1 MNNKIK
7 ILLAMLIMAL
17 SSFTSASAQ
26 NWNLYTYIS
35 TASIAPGKAMQ
46 TLADRVK
53 QQTDGA
59 LMLRVH
65 LGGSLPIKATN
76 ITQAVSQGGTIQIA
90 DDGFPY
96 GNVPIAGILNLPMLL
111 PTETQFEAAV
121 KVMRP
126 YLLKA
131 FAKHGVKI
139 LAIYHYPQ
147 QVLWSRKKLT
157 SFADL
162 DGLKIRVSSPQQA
175 EFVKV
180 FGGIPVTL
188 GTPEV
193 APALQRGVVDG
204 AITASTGG
212 GIIWKDLLNYTYRLG
227 PNYFTSFI
235 IVNKARFEELDP
247 EVQKQLAAVA
257 RKVAEETTDT
267 LRNDESSVT
276 KKMAA
281 GGMVVTAAKQS
292 DIEEGVKQLQDYW
305 NQWAEQQGPTA
316 VEALKKVRAAINH

>member
-7 ILLAMLIMAL
+7 VLLAASIMAL
-17 SSFTSASAQ
+17 SAFTSASAQ
-26 NWNLYTYIS
+26 SWNLYTYIS
-35 TASIAPGKAMQ
+35 TTSIAPGKAMQ

-59 LMLRVH
+59 LTLRVH

-96 GNVPIAGILNLPMLL
+96 GNIPIAGILNLPMLL
-111 PTETQFEAAV
+111 PTEAQFEAAV

-126 YLLKA
+126 YLLEA
-131 FAKHGVKI
+131 FAKHGVKV

-175 EFVKV
+175 KFIET
-180 FGGIPVTL
+180 FGGVPVTL

-235 IVNKARFEELDP
+235 IVNKARFDELDP
-247 EVQKQLAAVA
+247 EVQKQLTAAA
-257 RKVAEETTDT
+257 RKIAGETTNT
-267 LRNDESSVT
+267 LRDDESSVT

-281 GGMVVTAAKQS
+281 GGMIVTAAKQS
-292 DIEEGVKQLQDYW
+292 DIKEGVKRLKSYW
-305 NQWAEQQGPTA
+305 DQWAEQQGPTT